1 MPMAPPILLRI
12 WVPLNRSKRVSLL
25 APPRVVGEAASRS
38 ACIALLLEPPE
49 DAAKSSTVRAV
60 AVLDCVGSLYV
71 APAPEEVR
79 IMPLA
84 ASMRE
89 ALVPD
94 SPIELTPDSKKAV
107 RHTPVATLE
116 AFCRSGRPTR
126 TVNPDAS
133 TRPNMSLVVHTMVFC
148 AAIIM

>member
-1 MPMAPPILLRI
+1 MALPILLRI
-12 WVPLNRSKRVSLL
+12 WVPRKRSKSVLPRS
-25 APPRVVGEAASRS
+25 PPRVAGEAASRS
-38 ACIALLLEPPE
+38 ACMALLLDP

-71 APAPEEVR
+71 ADPCEEARMRPSAP
-79 IMPLA
+79 
-84 ASMRE
+84 SMS
-89 ALVPD
+89 APLVPD
-94 SPIELTPDSKKAV
+94 SPIECTLDSKKAV

-133 TRPNMSLVVHTMVFC
+133 MSANMSLVVHTMVFC